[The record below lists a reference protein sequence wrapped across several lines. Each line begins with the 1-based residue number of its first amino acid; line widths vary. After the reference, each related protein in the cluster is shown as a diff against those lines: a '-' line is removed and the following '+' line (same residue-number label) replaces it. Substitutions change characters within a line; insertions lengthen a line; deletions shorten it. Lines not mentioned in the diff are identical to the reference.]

1 MDGVILTT
9 LKHIVLEKGDVLHA
23 LKATDDTYSGFG
35 EAYFTQIRYGF
46 IKGWKRHNKMTLNLV
61 VIHGKVK
68 FIVYDQVNNLFEEI
82 VLSPE
87 DNYQRLTLAPGL
99 WMAFQ
104 GLSDGI
110 STILD
115 IIPNPHDPE
124 EADNMDLSE
133 IDYDFSV

>member
-1 MDGVILTT
+1 MDGVTLTP

-23 LKATDDTYSGFG
+23 LKASDDTYSGFG
-35 EAYFTQIRYGF
+35 EAYFTQIKFGF

-68 FIVYDQVNNLFEEI
+68 FIVYDEVNNLFEEI
-82 VLSPE
+82 VLSPV

-124 EADNMDLSE
+124 EADNKDLSE

>member
-1 MDGVILTT
+1 MDGVILTP

-35 EAYFTQIRYGF
+35 EAYFTQIKFGF

-68 FIVYDQVNNLFEEI
+68 FIVYDEVNNLFDEI

-87 DNYQRLTLAPGL
+87 ENYQRLTLAPGL

-124 EADNMDLSE
+124 EAVNKDLSE
-133 IDYDFSV
+133 INYDFSI

>member
-1 MDGVILTT
+1 MDGVTLTP

-23 LKATDDTYSGFG
+23 LKATENTYCGFG
-35 EAYFTQIRYGF
+35 EAYFTQIKYGL

-68 FIVYDQVNNLFEEI
+68 FVIYDEVSNQFEEI

-87 DNYQRLTLAPGL
+87 YNYQRLTLAPGL

-104 GLSDGI
+104 GMSEEI

-115 IIPNPHDPE
+115 IIPNTHDPL
-124 EADNMDLSE
+124 EADNKSLSE
-133 IDYDFSV
+133 INYDFSI

>member
-1 MDGVILTT
+1 MDGVTLTP

-35 EAYFTQIRYGF
+35 EAYFTQIKYGY

-61 VIHGKVK
+61 VIHGRVK
-68 FIVYDQVNNLFEEI
+68 FIVYDEVNSLFEEI

-124 EADNMDLSE
+124 EADNKDLSE
-133 IDYDFSV
+133 INYDFSI

>member
-1 MDGVILTT
+1 MDGVTLTP

-35 EAYFTQIRYGF
+35 EAYFTQIKFGF

-68 FIVYDQVNNLFEEI
+68 FIVYDEVNNLFEEI

-124 EADNMDLSE
+124 EADNKDLSE

>member
-1 MDGVILTT
+1 MDGVTLTP

-35 EAYFTQIRYGF
+35 EAYFTQIKYGY

-61 VIHGKVK
+61 VIHGRVK

>member
-1 MDGVILTT
+1 MDGVTLTP

-35 EAYFTQIRYGF
+35 EAYFTQIKYGY

-61 VIHGKVK
+61 VIHGRVK
-68 FIVYDQVNNLFEEI
+68 FIVYDEVINLFDEI

-87 DNYQRLTLAPGL
+87 ENYQRLTLAPGL

-124 EADNMDLSE
+124 EADNKDLSE
-133 IDYDFSV
+133 INYDFSI

>member
-1 MDGVILTT
+1 MDGVTLTP

-35 EAYFTQIRYGF
+35 EAYFTQIKFGF

-68 FIVYDQVNNLFEEI
+68 FIVYDEVNNLFEEI

-115 IIPNPHDPE
+115 IIPDPHDPV
-124 EADNMDLSE
+124 EADNKDLSE
-133 IDYDFSV
+133 INYDFSI

>member
-1 MDGVILTT
+1 MDGVTLTP

-35 EAYFTQIRYGF
+35 EAYFTQIKSGF

-115 IIPNPHDPE
+115 IIPNPHDPQ

-133 IDYDFSV
+133 IDFDFSV

>member
-1 MDGVILTT
+1 MDGVTLTP

>member
-1 MDGVILTT
+1 MDGVTLTP

-23 LKATDDTYSGFG
+23 LKATDDSYSGFG
-35 EAYFTQIRYGF
+35 EAYFTQIRYGY

-61 VIHGKVK
+61 VILGKVK
-68 FIVYDQVNNLFEEI
+68 FIVYDEDNNLFEEI

-124 EADNMDLSE
+124 EADNKDLSE
-133 IDYDFSV
+133 INYDFSI

>member
-1 MDGVILTT
+1 MDGVILTP

>member
-1 MDGVILTT
+1 MDGVTLTP

-23 LKATDDTYSGFG
+23 LKATDDSYSGFG
-35 EAYFTQIRYGF
+35 EAYFTQIRYGY

-61 VIHGKVK
+61 VILGKVK
-68 FIVYDQVNNLFEEI
+68 FIVYDEDNNLFEEI

-115 IIPNPHDPE
+115 IIPDPHDPV
-124 EADNMDLSE
+124 EADNKDLSE
-133 IDYDFSV
+133 INYDFSI